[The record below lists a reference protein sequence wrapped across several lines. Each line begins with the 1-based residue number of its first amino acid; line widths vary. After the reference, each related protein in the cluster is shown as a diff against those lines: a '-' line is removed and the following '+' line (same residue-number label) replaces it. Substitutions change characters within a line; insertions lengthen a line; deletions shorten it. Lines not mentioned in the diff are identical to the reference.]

1 MTAITSSLDSSFI
14 VSSTFPSTDSSTI
27 PSLEIEVRAL
37 YKLCTEQR
45 QIQDSLKGQHLESL
59 SIPSI
64 CSQSG
69 GALVNRA
76 SNRLVLLFFTTNH
89 YTSTVIGKDFY

>member
-1 MTAITSSLDSSFI
+1 LEHIEKDNLSS
-14 VSSTFPSTDSSTI
+14 
-27 PSLEIEVRAL
+27 EIEVRAL

-76 SNRLVLLFFTTNH
+76 SNRLVLLFFTTKKNATKEEKITKSAITCIDQ
-89 YTSTVIGKDFY
+89 YY